1 MAISRRAVL
10 GAGLLASSAAAT
22 GGYMFLRGHPEIA
35 GPLGEPK
42 RLFGFAGGEKE
53 GFLTNARVRGLLERR
68 FGLVLDA
75 RRAGSVEMVRER
87 ALLDQKPQFLWPS
100 SSVLVEVARSAGVKI
115 SRDQVIFNSPIVLY
129 SWDRIA
135 DGLVKAGLAEPAGGP
150 RYFVDLSKLLKAII
164 SGENWSALGVADLFG
179 RARVV
184 STDPN
189 KSNSGFMF
197 AGLCA
202 SLLSGDVVMLDTLGR
217 IDGDVATV
225 FKRMGFKPPSSG
237 KLFDDYIAG
246 GAGSQPLIV
255 GYENQLVEWVLQ
267 DAERWKR
274 VEANAPAKPV
284 ILYPRPTVFSAHPL
298 ISINRE
304 ADDLVDALTN
314 EAVLELAWEDH
325 GFRGPLGSIGKARNP
340 LLQSRLIDR
349 VDAVLPMPDA
359 PVMMALLD
367 RLTA

>member
-1 MAISRRAVL
+1 MAISRRAIL
-10 GAGLLASSAAAT
+10 GGGLVAASAAAT
-22 GGYMFLRGHPEIA
+22 GGYVFLRGHPEIA

-53 GFLTNARVRGLLERR
+53 GFLTNARVRGLLERQ
-68 FGLVLDA
+68 FGLILDA
-75 RRAGSVEMVRER
+75 RRAGSVEMVREH

-100 SSVLVEVARSAGVKI
+100 SSVLVEVARSSGVKI

-135 DGLVKAGLAEPAGGP
+135 DGLVKAGLAESAGGP
-150 RYFVDLSKLLKAII
+150 RYFIDLSKLLKAII
-164 SGENWSALGVADLFG
+164 AGESWAAIGVSDLFG

-189 KSNSGFMF
+189 RSNSGFVF
-197 AGLCA
+197 AGLAA
-202 SLLSGDVVMLDTLGR
+202 SLLSGDVVMLDTLDR

-237 KLFDDYIAG
+237 KLFDDYIGG
-246 GAGSQPLIV
+246 GAGAQPLIV
-255 GYENQLVEWVLQ
+255 GYENQLIEWVLQ

-284 ILYPRPTVFSAHPL
+284 MLYPRPTVFSAHPL

-304 ADDLVDALTN
+304 ADDLIDALTN

-325 GFRGPLGSIGKARNP
+325 GFRGPLGTIGKARNP

>member
-1 MAISRRAVL
+1 MAISRRAF
-10 GAGLLASSAAAT
+10 GIGLVATSAAAT
-22 GGYMFLRGHPEIA
+22 GGYAYLRSHPEIA
-35 GPLGEPK
+35 GRFGEARK
-42 RLFGFAGGEKE
+42 LFGFAGGEKE
-53 GFLTNARVRGLLERR
+53 SFLNNARVRGALERR
-68 FGLVLDA
+68 FGIILDA

-100 SSVLVEVARSAGVKI
+100 SSVLVEMARSSGVKI

-135 DGLVKAGLAEPAGGP
+135 DGLVKGGFAEPAGGP
-150 RYFVDLSKLLKAII
+150 RYTVDLLKLLKAVVA
-164 SGENWSALGVADLFG
+164 GETWAALGVGDLFG
-179 RARVV
+179 RARIV

-202 SLLSGDVVMLDTLGR
+202 SLLSGDVVMLDTLPR

-225 FKRMGFKPPSSG
+225 FRRMGFKPPSSG
-237 KLFDDYIAG
+237 KLFDDYVAG
-246 GAGSQPLIV
+246 GAGAQPLIV

-267 DAERWKR
+267 DADRWKR

-298 ISINRE
+298 ISINRD
-304 ADDLVDALTN
+304 ADELIDALMS
-314 EAVLELAWEDH
+314 ESVLELAWEDH
-325 GFRGPLGSIGKARNP
+325 GFRGPLGTVGKARNA
-340 LLQSRLIDR
+340 LLQSRLIER

-359 PVMMALLD
+359 PVMLALLD
-367 RLTA
+367 RLAA

>member
-1 MAISRRAVL
+1 MAISRRAIL
-10 GAGLLASSAAAT
+10 GGGLVAASAAAT
-22 GGYMFLRGHPEIA
+22 GAYVFLRGHPEIA

-53 GFLTNARVRGLLERR
+53 GFLTNARVRSLIERR

-87 ALLDQKPQFLWPS
+87 TLLDQKPQFLWPS
-100 SSVLVEVARSAGVKI
+100 SSVLVEVARGSGVKI

-135 DGLVKAGLAEPAGGP
+135 DGLVKAGFAEPAGGP

-189 KSNSGFMF
+189 RSNSGFMF

-246 GAGSQPLIV
+246 GAGAQPLIV

-304 ADDLVDALTN
+304 ADDLIDALTN

-325 GFRGPLGSIGKARNP
+325 GFRGPLGTIGKARNP

>member
-1 MAISRRAVL
+1 MAISRRAFGV
-10 GAGLLASSAAAT
+10 GLLATSAAAT
-22 GGYMFLRGHPEIA
+22 GGYLYLRNHPEIA
-35 GPLGEPK
+35 GRFGEAQK
-42 RLFGFAGGEKE
+42 LFGFAGGEKE
-53 GFLTNARVRGLLERR
+53 SFLNNARVRSVLERR
-68 FGLVLDA
+68 FGIILDA

-100 SSVLVEVARSAGVKI
+100 SSVLVEVARSSGLKI

-135 DGLVKAGLAEPAGGP
+135 DGLVKAGFAEPAGGP
-150 RYFVDLSKLLKAII
+150 RYTVDLLKLLKAIVA
-164 SGENWSALGVADLFG
+164 GETWAGIGVADLFG
-179 RARVV
+179 RARIV

-202 SLLSGDVVMLDTLGR
+202 SLLSGDVVVLDTLPR
-217 IDGDVATV
+217 IDGDVAAV
-225 FKRMGFKPPSSG
+225 FRRMGFKPPSSG
-237 KLFDDYIAG
+237 KLFDDYVAG

-267 DAERWKR
+267 DADRWKR

-298 ISINRE
+298 ISVNRD
-304 ADDLVDALTN
+304 ADALIDALMS
-314 EAVLELAWEDH
+314 ESVLELAWEDH
-325 GFRGPLGSIGKARNP
+325 GFRGPLGTVGRARNA

-349 VDAVLPMPDA
+349 VDAVLPMPEA
-359 PVMMALLD
+359 PVMLALLD
-367 RLTA
+367 RLAA

>member
-1 MAISRRAVL
+1 MAISRRAL
-10 GAGLLASSAAAT
+10 GIGLLATSAAAT
-22 GGYMFLRGHPEIA
+22 GGYVYLNEHPEIA
-35 GPLGEPK
+35 GKFGSPK
-42 RLFGFAGGEKE
+42 QLFGFAGGEKE
-53 GFLTNARVRGLLERR
+53 GFIGNARVRGLLERR

-100 SSVLVEVARSAGVKI
+100 SSVLVEVARTSGVKI

-135 DGLVKAGLAEPAGGP
+135 DGLVKAGFAEPAGGP
-150 RYFVDLSKLLKAII
+150 RYTIDLMKLLKAII
-164 SGENWSALGVADLFG
+164 AGESWASLGVSDLFG
-179 RARVV
+179 RARIV

-189 KSNSGFMF
+189 RSNSGFMF
-197 AGLCA
+197 AGLAA
-202 SLLSGDVVMLDTLGR
+202 SLLSGDVIALDTLPR

-246 GAGSQPLIV
+246 GAGAQPLIV

-267 DAERWKR
+267 DPERWKR
-274 VEANAPAKPV
+274 VDANAPAKPV
-284 ILYPRPTVFSAHPL
+284 IIYPRPTAFSAHPL
-298 ISINRE
+298 ISIERA
-304 ADDLVDALTN
+304 ADELIDALTS

-325 GFRGPLGSIGKARNP
+325 GFRGPLGTIGKARNP

-349 VDAVLPMPDA
+349 IDAVLPMPDA

-367 RLTA
+367 HLAA

>member
-1 MAISRRAVL
+1 MAFSRRAFGV
-10 GAGLLASSAAAT
+10 GLLAASAAAT
-22 GGYMFLRGHPEIA
+22 GGYIYLRGHPEIA
-35 GPLGEPK
+35 GRFGEAR

-53 GFLTNARVRGLLERR
+53 GFLANARVRNLLERR

-100 SSVLVEVARSAGVKI
+100 SSVLVEVARSSGVKI

-135 DGLVKAGLAEPAGGP
+135 DGLVKAGLAESAGGP
-150 RYFVDLSKLLKAII
+150 RYTIDLLKLLKAII
-164 SGENWSALGVADLFG
+164 AGQSWADIGVSDLFG

-189 KSNSGFMF
+189 RSNSGFMF
-197 AGLCA
+197 AGLVA
-202 SLLSGDVVMLDTLGR
+202 SVLSGDLVMIDTLGR
-217 IDGDVATV
+217 VDGDVATV
-225 FKRMGFKPPSSG
+225 FRRMGFKPPSSG
-237 KLFDDYIAG
+237 KLFDDYVSG
-246 GAGSQPLIV
+246 GVGAQPLIV

-267 DAERWKR
+267 DADRWKR

-304 ADDLVDALTN
+304 ADDLIDALVN
-314 EAVLELAWEDH
+314 ESVLELAWEDH
-325 GFRGPLGSIGKARNP
+325 GFRGPLGTIGKARNA
-340 LLQSRLIDR
+340 LLQSRLLDR

-359 PVMMALLD
+359 PVMLALLD
-367 RLTA
+367 RLAV

>member
-1 MAISRRAVL
+1 MAISRRAL
-10 GAGLLASSAAAT
+10 GIGLLATSAAAT
-22 GGYMFLRGHPEIA
+22 GGYVYLNQHPEIA
-35 GPLGEPK
+35 GPLGK
-42 RLFGFAGGEKE
+42 AKQLFGFAGGEKE
-53 GFLTNARVRGLLERR
+53 GFINNSRVRGLLERR

-100 SSVLVEVARSAGVKI
+100 SSVLVEVARQSGVKI

-135 DGLVKAGLAEPAGGP
+135 DGLVKAGFAEPAGGP
-150 RYFVDLSKLLKAII
+150 RYTVDLLKLLKAII
-164 SGENWSALGVADLFG
+164 AGDGWAQIGVADLFG
-179 RARVV
+179 RARIV

-189 KSNSGFMF
+189 RSNSGFMF
-197 AGLCA
+197 AGLAA
-202 SLLSGDVVMLDTLGR
+202 SLLSGDVIGLDTLPR
-217 IDGDVATV
+217 IDGDVGTV

-246 GAGSQPLIV
+246 GAGAQPLIV

-267 DAERWKR
+267 DPDRWKR

-284 ILYPRPTVFSAHPL
+284 IMYPRPTVFSAHPL
-298 ISINRE
+298 ISVERG
-304 ADDLVDALTN
+304 ADELIDALTS

-325 GFRGPLGSIGKARNP
+325 GFRGPLGTIGKAKNP
-340 LLQSRLIDR
+340 LLEARLIDR
-349 VDAVLPMPDA
+349 IDAVLPMPDA

-367 RLTA
+367 HLAA

>member
-1 MAISRRAVL
+1 MAISRRAL
-10 GAGLLASSAAAT
+10 GIGLLATSAAAT
-22 GGYMFLRGHPEIA
+22 GGYVYLNEHPEIA
-35 GPLGEPK
+35 GKFGSPK
-42 RLFGFAGGEKE
+42 QLFGFAGGEKE
-53 GFLTNARVRGLLERR
+53 GFIGNARVRGLLERR

-87 ALLDQKPQFLWPS
+87 VLLDQKPQFLWPS
-100 SSVLVEVARSAGVKI
+100 SSVLVEVARTSGVKI

-135 DGLVKAGLAEPAGGP
+135 DGLVKAGFAEPAGGP
-150 RYFVDLSKLLKAII
+150 RYTIDLMKLLKAII
-164 SGENWSALGVADLFG
+164 AGESWASLGVSDLFG
-179 RARVV
+179 RARIV

-189 KSNSGFMF
+189 RSNSGFMF
-197 AGLCA
+197 AGLAA
-202 SLLSGDVVMLDTLGR
+202 SLLSGDVIALDTLPR

-246 GAGSQPLIV
+246 GAGAQPLIV

-267 DAERWKR
+267 DPERWKR

-284 ILYPRPTVFSAHPL
+284 IIYPRPTAFSAHPL
-298 ISINRE
+298 ISIERA
-304 ADDLVDALTN
+304 ADELIDALTS

-325 GFRGPLGSIGKARNP
+325 GFRGPLGTIGKARNP

-349 VDAVLPMPDA
+349 IDAVLPMPDA

-367 RLTA
+367 HLAA

>member
-1 MAISRRAVL
+1 MAISRRAL
-10 GAGLLASSAAAT
+10 GIGLLATSAAAT
-22 GGYMFLRGHPEIA
+22 GGYVYLSQHPEIA
-35 GPLGEPK
+35 GTFGK
-42 RLFGFAGGEKE
+42 AKQLFGFAGGEKE
-53 GFLTNARVRGLLERR
+53 GFINNSRVRGLLERR

-100 SSVLVEVARSAGVKI
+100 SSVLVEVARQSGVKI

-135 DGLVKAGLAEPAGGP
+135 DGLVKAGFAEAAGGP
-150 RYFVDLSKLLKAII
+150 RYTIDLLKLLKAII
-164 SGENWSALGVADLFG
+164 AGDSWAQIGVADLFG
-179 RARVV
+179 RARLV

-189 KSNSGFMF
+189 RSNSGFMF
-197 AGLCA
+197 AGLAA
-202 SLLSGDVVMLDTLGR
+202 SLLSGDVIGLDTLGR
-217 IDGDVATV
+217 IDGDVGTV

-246 GAGSQPLIV
+246 GAGAQPLIV
-255 GYENQLVEWVLQ
+255 GYENQLVEWVLA
-267 DAERWKR
+267 DPERWTR

-284 ILYPRPTVFSAHPL
+284 IMYPRPTVFSAHPL
-298 ISINRE
+298 ISIDRG
-304 ADDLVDALTN
+304 ADALIDALTS

-325 GFRGPLGSIGKARNP
+325 GFRGPLGTIGKAKNP
-340 LLQSRLIDR
+340 LLDARLIDR
-349 VDAVLPMPDA
+349 IDAVLPMPDA

-367 RLTA
+367 HLAA